1 MEKEMFSEVA
11 DANSIFK
18 QLITE
23 KGFTDAAKF

>member
-1 MEKEMFSEVA
+1 MEKEMVSGDV

-18 QLITE
+18 QLITQ